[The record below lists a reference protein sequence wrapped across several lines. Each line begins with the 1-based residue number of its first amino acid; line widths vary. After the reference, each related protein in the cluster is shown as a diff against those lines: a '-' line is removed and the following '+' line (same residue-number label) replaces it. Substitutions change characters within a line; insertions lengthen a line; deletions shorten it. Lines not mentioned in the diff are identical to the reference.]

1 VFFFGPLVF
10 TSFNC
15 MYAGNR
21 YSTVFEALPFLLLE
35 QDSAKLQEW
44 WEYNLRTECFAHKA
58 SARLMR
64 LSSGSSTRR
73 TG

>member
-1 VFFFGPLVF
+1 
-10 TSFNC
+10 

-21 YSTVFEALPFLLLE
+21 YSTVFKALPFLLLE

-44 WEYNLRTECFAHKA
+44 WEDNLRTECFAHKA